1 MYNMGMSEAE
11 GKSENPIAEN
21 WRAPVQ
27 ALVFFIAL
35 CATLFTLWAPGMT
48 WDEGIDTQ
56 SALRARAWFGVLIR
70 DGSAA
75 FRRDTVEKYWAG
87 DWKEHPGFT
96 RAVYALGSL
105 PFISFRKDALYRGWY
120 VFRVVSGV
128 MFALLAALVCGF
140 AWRRLGGAIP
150 GIMAA
155 AFFMCLPRVFGHAH
169 HVETD
174 LLLALLWFAAA
185 AAFIHGLERP
195 RGSIALGVLLG
206 LAPAVKLTGAL
217 IIVPLLLFGLLFE
230 RKKSWRNIIAAL
242 LLAPPVFILAQ
253 PMLWHDP
260 AGGVAALVRHYTDP
274 GVAFM
279 LKTQYFGTVYHRVP
293 PWTYP
298 FAMIG
303 FTVPTFTLVLASS
316 CMVRAVIEKQ
326 LRPAIV
332 FCVLNALFLPIVF
345 AAGRLAAYDGERLFL
360 PIFAFLAVLAGAGL
374 AWWVADHNKIITIV
388 IGVFIITTGC
398 VKPVID
404 AQPYSL
410 SYYNELTDGLRG
422 AERAGF
428 EPTYWGDAMTPKFA
442 ASLNRALPPG
452 ARLSVI
458 GYNPVNIEI
467 FKEMKLLRGDIALVP
482 YGSEADFLLAFNRP
496 GTWDPRTR
504 YMFARVPPALEVR
517 HRGVRLAALFLLK
530 PGLRFYR

>member
-1 MYNMGMSEAE
+1 MYNIKMAEAE
-11 GKSENPIAEN
+11 EQNERVLSDT
-21 WRAPVQ
+21 WRAPAQ

-35 CATLFTLWAPGMT
+35 TATLFTLWAPGMT
-48 WDEGIDTQ
+48 WDEGIDAQ
-56 SALRARAWFGVLIR
+56 SALRARAWFGLLIR
-70 DGSAA
+70 DSGAA
-75 FRRDTVEKYWAG
+75 FHRDTVEKYWAG

-105 PFISFRKDALYRGWY
+105 PFISFRKDALYREWY

-155 AFFMCLPRVFGHAH
+155 AFFICLPRVFGHAH
-169 HVETD
+169 HVATD

-185 AAFIHGLERP
+185 AAFLHGLERP
-195 RGSIALGVLLG
+195 RGSIALGALLG

-217 IIVPLLLFGLLFE
+217 IIVPLLLFGFLYE
-230 RKKSWRNIIAAL
+230 RKNMWRNVIAAL

-260 AGGVAALVRHYTDP
+260 AGGVAALFRHYTDP
-274 GVAFM
+274 GVAYM
-279 LKTQYFGTVYHRVP
+279 IKTQYFGTVYHRVP

-303 FTVPTFTLVLASS
+303 FTTPTVTLVFASS
-316 CMVRAVIEKQ
+316 GMVRAAIEKQ
-326 LRPAIV
+326 LRPVIV
-332 FCVLNALFLPIVF
+332 FCVLNALFLPVVF

-374 AWWVADHNKIITIV
+374 AWVYDRAKLMTIL
-388 IGVFIITTGC
+388 IGVFIIIIGC
-398 VKPVID
+398 AKPVID

-410 SYYNELTDGLRG
+410 SYYNELTGGLRG
-422 AERAGF
+422 AARAGF
-428 EPTYWGDAMTPKFA
+428 EPTYWGDAMTPNFA
-442 ASLNRALPPG
+442 ASLNSALPTG

-467 FKEMKLLRGDIALVP
+467 FKGMKLLRGDIELVP
-482 YGSEADFLLAFNRP
+482 YGREADFLLAFNRP

-504 YMFARVPPALEVR
+504 YMFAHVPPALDVS
-517 HRGVRLAALFLLK
+517 HHGVRLAALFLLK